1 MSGSMPTPVEPPF
14 DAALLRRLG
23 STPQEAKALLQNE
36 LGAFEALLV
45 RLEPRWTTAP
55 REGAWCPAQVVE
67 HVMKVNDATSKIL
80 HLLNRDAPLPHV
92 ARTPGELRGGRP
104 QAPAPLRPGE
114 PQAFGAVREGWQASR
129 RRFLAEVAKT
139 TDWSGRTFYHPF
151 FGDLTALQWVQA
163 MSFHNAH
170 HRKGLERDLRA

>member
-1 MSGSMPTPVEPPF
+1 MTTAVDPLF
-14 DAALLRRLG
+14 DAALLSRLG
-23 STPQEAKALLQNE
+23 STPQEARALLKKE
-36 LGAFEALLV
+36 LERFEALIP

-55 REGAWCPAQVVE
+55 NEAAWCPAQVVE

-80 HLLNRDAPLPHV
+80 HLLNRDAPLPQV
-92 ARTPGELRGGRP
+92 ARTPGEVRGGRP

-114 PQAFGAVREGWQASR
+114 PQAFETVREGWQASQ

-139 TDWSGRTFYHPF
+139 TDWRGRTFYHPF

-170 HRKGLERDLRA
+170 HHKRLERDLRG